1 MSANHAAPRDPES
14 RLRRILR
21 RLPPTQQETLV
32 SFAEFLAERHPPEDE
47 EAPVPEPEAIP
58 RPQEETVVKAMK
70 RLSATYPM
78 LDKSRLLN
86 ETSALMS
93 QHVMQGR
100 PAQEVIDE
108 LEILFSRQYRRFC
121 GEEE

>member
-1 MSANHAAPRDPES
+1 MSVNHAAPRDPET

-21 RLPPTQQETLV
+21 RLPQAQRETLV
-32 SFAEFLAERHPPEDE
+32 SFAEFLAQRHPAE
-47 EAPVPEPEAIP
+47 EAPLPEPEAIP
-58 RPQEETVVKAMK
+58 RPREETVVKAMK

-108 LEILFSRQYRRFC
+108 LETLFARHYRRLC